1 MIIRKYSVEL
11 VKEESK
17 RYEIENESLT
27 TPKKMCEVLIKT
39 LKLDKRTQETFCL
52 LAFDTNLRLI
62 GVFEVSVGVINAAH
76 VDMRAIFQRAFLC
89 NAYAIAV
96 AHNHPSG
103 SARPSSEDR
112 RITERIKRASD
123 LLGIRFLDHV
133 IVGEDSFYSFLEDHA
148 I

>member
-27 TPKKMCEVLIKT
+27 TPKKMSEVLIKT

-52 LAFDTNLRLI
+52 LAFDTKLRLI

-103 SARPSSEDR
+103 FPRPSAEDR
-112 RITERIKRASD
+112 EVTARIRKASE
-123 LLGIRFLDHV
+123 LLGIRFLDHI
-133 IVGEDSFYSFLEDHA
+133 IVGEDAVYSFLEDHEL
-148 I
+148 